1 MLTLML
7 MWITGVSVEK
17 CSCTGRISLALATDR
32 GCCSDEGSCMTL
44 KSMQLSDYEP
54 ASSASPQVPVQP
66 VMFTILCP
74 ALPDATATAW
84 HPSVHL
90 AATPPGPRPTTVTV
104 LRV

>member
-17 CSCTGRISLALATDR
+17 CSCTGRVSLALATDR
-32 GCCSDEGSCMTL
+32 GCCPDSGSCMTM

-54 ASSASPQVPVQP
+54 VSAASLHVPVQP
-66 VMFTILCP
+66 VICTILCP
-74 ALPDATATAW
+74 AQHVATATVW
-84 HPSVHL
+84 HHGIHF